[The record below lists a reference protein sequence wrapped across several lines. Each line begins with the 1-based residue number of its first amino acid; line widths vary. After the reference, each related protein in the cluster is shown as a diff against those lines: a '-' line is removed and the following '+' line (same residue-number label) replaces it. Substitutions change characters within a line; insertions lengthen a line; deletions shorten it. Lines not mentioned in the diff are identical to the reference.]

1 MSTRAVVKV
10 IFGNAIV
17 NIYKHHDGYI
27 KNGFG
32 EYLFKLIKDF
42 NDRPLADDVN
52 ELVSTILKDKEETQI
67 TLYNHQ
73 DLSCLYTIE
82 FEKNKAILKYYTIDY
97 QKILSF
103 YNNDSE
109 SAFREY
115 EKIMDNW
122 QNNYRDYLKFLEVFD
137 MKKIQE
143 IIGNDEKK

>member
-73 DLSCLYTIE
+73 DLSCLY
-82 FEKNKAILKYYTIDY
+82 
-97 QKILSF
+97 
-103 YNNDSE
+103 
-109 SAFREY
+109 
-115 EKIMDNW
+115 MD
-122 QNNYRDYLKFLEVFD
+122 
-137 MKKIQE
+137 
-143 IIGNDEKK
+143 